1 MADAIQP
8 AVPGDLGSLPDRKLI
23 APLWHTILFVLIILG
38 ISAGSYFVTRRFVA
52 GLHAGAQSE
61 SARLLTYVATLVQ
74 EWLLFLYVYAGMRA
88 RGGTIRER
96 IHARWASGRDVW
108 RDIGIAAVVWAILLV
123 LEGVS
128 SVIFR
133 STGGAGAKVVQ
144 QLVPHSALE
153 LPVWALLSISAGFCE
168 EFIFRG
174 YLQEQL
180 RRLTGS
186 VGMAVA
192 IQALVFGL
200 GHGYQ
205 GWALMVTIFFL
216 GLVFGITA
224 ALRKSLAPTMIAHGW
239 TDFASGS
246 AGYILH
252 ALHRI

>member
-8 AVPGDLGSLPDRKLI
+8 IIPGGLESPPDRKLI

-38 ISAGSYFVTRRFVA
+38 ISAVSYFSTRRFVA
-52 GLHAGAQSE
+52 GSQAGAQSE

-108 RDIGIAAVVWAILLV
+108 RDIGIAAIVWVILLA
-123 LEGVS
+123 LEGAS
-128 SVIFR
+128 SAIFR
-133 STGGAGAKVVQ
+133 STAGAKVVQ
-144 QLVPHSALE
+144 QLVPHSALD

-186 VGMAVA
+186 VGVAVA

-200 GHGYQ
+200 G
-205 GWALMVTIFFL
+205 
-216 GLVFGITA
+216 TA
-224 ALRKSLAPTMIAHGW
+224 IKDGP
-239 TDFASGS
+239 
-246 AGYILH
+246 
-252 ALHRI
+252 